1 MKIYTNPKSGQ
12 IINVKG
18 EVRIDSVD
26 NNLLKIGEVVD
37 PGTVLIFEENSEVT
51 LSYSDGS
58 QQRVSNQNIDLAE
71 DVLVDTISKQENV
84 GILNNS
90 DVNSIQDE
98 ISAIQA
104 LIASGED
111 VELPETAAGLVANEG
126 TDFVSLD
133 RTGDETLAQAGYET
147 TEINNNFLFVNSTD
161 PEDNGLNTTDSVI
174 TSPSILDDNEVVSTA
189 EDTPISGNVLDNAT
203 STDAPLSVTGFTIA
217 GVTYAIGS
225 TAVLA
230 EGELTLN
237 ADGSYSF
244 VPNADYNGPVPVIS
258 YTVVDAVGDVN
269 NSTLTISVTPV
280 NDAPLATDD
289 SFSVEEGGI
298 VTGNIISHDDGDGA
312 SDHDGGD
319 GSILLITQ
327 INGIDLVFDVDGNAT
342 VSIDGGILIIN
353 AQGDFTYENSEGF
366 VIGSGYPSFD
376 YTLSDGTDIDIATV
390 TITVDDTSPVAVD
403 DNNYISYYDNNGL
416 SIGRGV
422 QGNIIN
428 RASSGDRSDSS
439 ADGTII
445 LTQIEYAGQVY
456 AFDASHTSFTIVT
469 DFGTLVINDSGA
481 YIFRIPSGIDINTF
495 PPMLEFTYTIQ
506 DGDTLNPETDDA
518 TLTINLNH
526 RASSNSLED
535 STSSDGELI
544 DLSYS
549 EQSADVMSNPELTLA
564 QTNYQSVIEYDL
576 SDLLVEENNISF
588 EESIATAEGPESSA
602 LNLGKGNENID
613 FPVDDLLTAENVEP
627 IKGEFDIVP
636 IVTNGF
642 LDEGAILISD
652 AAPENTPLP
661 IDLDSTDTL

>member
-1 MKIYTNPKSGQ
+1 M
-12 IINVKG
+12 
-18 EVRIDSVD
+18 VD
-26 NNLLKIGEVVD
+26 AVGDVNN
-37 PGTVLIFEENSEVT
+37 ST
-51 LSYSDGS
+51 L
-58 QQRVSNQNIDLAE
+58 
-71 DVLVDTISKQENV
+71 TISV
-84 GILNNS
+84 TPVS
-90 DVNSIQDE
+90 D
-98 ISAIQA
+98 
-104 LIASGED
+104 
-111 VELPETAAGLVANEG
+111 LV
-126 TDFVSLD
+126 
-133 RTGDETLAQAGYET
+133 
-147 TEINNNFLFVNSTD
+147 
-161 PEDNGLNTTDSVI
+161 
-174 TSPSILDDNEVVSTA
+174 DDNEVVSTA

>member
-1 MKIYTNPKSGQ
+1 
-12 IINVKG
+12 
-18 EVRIDSVD
+18 
-26 NNLLKIGEVVD
+26 
-37 PGTVLIFEENSEVT
+37 
-51 LSYSDGS
+51 
-58 QQRVSNQNIDLAE
+58 
-71 DVLVDTISKQENV
+71 
-84 GILNNS
+84 
-90 DVNSIQDE
+90 
-98 ISAIQA
+98 
-104 LIASGED
+104 
-111 VELPETAAGLVANEG
+111 
-126 TDFVSLD
+126 
-133 RTGDETLAQAGYET
+133 
-147 TEINNNFLFVNSTD
+147 
-161 PEDNGLNTTDSVI
+161 
-174 TSPSILDDNEVVSTA
+174 
-189 EDTPISGNVLDNAT
+189 
-203 STDAPLSVTGFTIA
+203 
-217 GVTYAIGS
+217 
-225 TAVLA
+225 
-230 EGELTLN
+230 
-237 ADGSYSF
+237 
-244 VPNADYNGPVPVIS
+244 VPNADYNGPVPVVT